1 MSTGADLRY
10 VEAKPG
16 EWYYEYQCYPYGCNE
31 EYDVYGP
38 FDSEEAAEKHCDD
51 TQPNAGGSF
60 TVHHKGT
67 DIKLSGK
74 PQSPRRRRSF
84 W

>member
-1 MSTGADLRY
+1 MSTGADLRF

-31 EYDVYGP
+31 DYDVYGP
-38 FDSEEAAEKHCDD
+38 FTSEEAAEKHCND
-51 TQPNAGGSF
+51 TQPNAGGSQ
-60 TVHHKGT
+60 TIHHQGK
-67 DIKLSGK
+67 DIALSGTAR
-74 PQSPRRRRSF
+74 SPRRKRRL

>member
-16 EWYYEYQCYPYGCNE
+16 KWYYEYQCYPYGAND

-38 FDSEEAAEKHCDD
+38 FSSEEAAEDHCDANHA
-51 TQPNAGGSF
+51 NAGGSQ
-60 TVHHKGT
+60 TIHHDGT
-67 DIKLSGK
+67 DNKLSGK
-74 PQSPRRRRSF
+74 PQSPRRQGSF
-84 W
+84 